1 MDRQEAG
8 SRRCRRRSGCRR
20 NDCGPGVRAGPKALE
35 GRIPRAQK
43 QMKCLVCKNTQMKQ
57 GTTMLPIE
65 RGRALLLITDIPAR
79 ICSNCGEPYIDEAVA
94 QEVEDLANQELSGSV
109 SYQNARGKR

>member
-1 MDRQEAG
+1 
-8 SRRCRRRSGCRR
+8 
-20 NDCGPGVRAGPKALE
+20 
-35 GRIPRAQK
+35 
-43 QMKCLVCKNTQMKQ
+43 MKCLVCKNTKMKR

-65 RGRALLLITDIPAR
+65 RGSALLLITDIPAQ

-109 SYQNARGKR
+109 SYRNAHGKRTVMITEFA